1 VGGRKTFGS
10 VTWRG
15 GVEYDLAPTSMA
27 YATVSKGYK
36 SGGFFATPIGGNNS
50 YEPEKVTAFDIGIRN
65 RFFDNTLQVNLA
77 AFYWK
82 YRDQQ
87 LSAIGYLSNG
97 DRAYVTR
104 NAGASDPR
112 GFDADV
118 VWKPSRA
125 DTLSLS
131 ASYTRARFKSFDIN
145 FPAAAIGFL
154 RAGPDCTVSATPTSG
169 PLPAYPISCA
179 GAPLPRTPR
188 WSGSINYQHVFD
200 LNGGATLT
208 SNIGTTMATGRFLT
222 ADFFIPETY
231 DGGYVLL
238 NADLTFVTADKK
250 YSVTVYGR
258 NLTKHAVYR
267 GAFSEVLNGFF
278 GPTQPN
284 FVYRN
289 IGQPRTY
296 GVRVSA
302 KF

>member
-1 VGGRKTFGS
+1 V
-10 VTWRG
+10 
-15 GVEYDLAPTSMA
+15 APASMA

-36 SGGFFATPIGGNNS
+36 AGGFFIVRGGDDNS
-50 YEPEKVTAFDIGIRN
+50 YSPERVTAFDIGIRN

-82 YRDQQ
+82 YRNQQ
-87 LSAIGYLSNG
+87 LSAVGFTANGGLAYL
-97 DRAYVTR
+97 TR
-104 NAGASDPR
+104 NAGSSDPR
-112 GFDADV
+112 GLDADII
-118 VWKPSRA
+118 WQPSRN
-125 DTLSLS
+125 DTLSIS
-131 ASYTRARFKSFDIN
+131 ASYTRARFKKFDIN
-145 FPAAAIGFL
+145 FPAALIATL
-154 RAGPDCTVSATPTSG
+154 RNGPDCAV
-169 PLPAYPISCA
+169 PASPVVLGQFPVYQVSCA

-188 WSGSINYQHVFD
+188 WSGSVNYQHVFD

-238 NADLTFVTADKK
+238 NTDLTFVTADKK

-258 NLTKHAVYR
+258 NLTKHPVYQ
-267 GAFSEVLNGFF
+267 GAFAEVFNGNF
-278 GPTQPN
+278 GPSQPN
-284 FVYRN
+284 LVYRN

-296 GVRVSA
+296 GVRVNA